1 MRWKERIF
9 GKIDVPFS
17 SGYLKDIL
25 WKDYIS
31 NFKKLYFIEDF
42 IKEII
47 FQKLYFGF
55 LESFIIQRNNENNY
69 TSIILVF
76 YIYISLENIFVF
88 YF

>member
-1 MRWKERIF
+1 M
-9 GKIDVPFS
+9 
-17 SGYLKDIL
+17 

-42 IKEII
+42 IKGI
-47 FQKLYFGF
+47 FQKSYFGF

-69 TSIILVF
+69 ISIILVF

>member
-1 MRWKERIF
+1 M
-9 GKIDVPFS
+9 
-17 SGYLKDIL
+17 

-42 IKEII
+42 IKGII
-47 FQKLYFGF
+47 FQKSYFGF